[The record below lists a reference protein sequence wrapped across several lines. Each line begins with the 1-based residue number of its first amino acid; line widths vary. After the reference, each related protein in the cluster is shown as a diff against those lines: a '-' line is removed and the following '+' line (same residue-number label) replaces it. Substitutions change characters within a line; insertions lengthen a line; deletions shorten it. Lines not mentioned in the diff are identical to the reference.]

1 MESIGQP
8 GGLVEDIFI
17 IMLSSII
24 ITNGINFF
32 NPWWADR
39 LRRRKNFRKEAEAD
53 PEGHTINETLCKE

>member
-1 MESIGQP
+1 M
-8 GGLVEDIFI
+8 EDIFI